1 MVGTVDPLIGRA
13 SAQMRQL
20 PGPRPL
26 VPQVRAARHG
36 AVLWTRPTSRSIV
49 LAMGEVVALPL
60 SSATVLP
67 DVRGGHRALQ
77 VTWHDQDDVVVVSVW
92 RSGRCAGSIRLSPAD
107 AATLIS
113 ALGDDL
119 APRSREGC

>member
-1 MVGTVDPLIGRA
+1 MVGTVDPLIGRT

-119 APRSREGC
+119 APRSTEGC